1 MKRAFFLYIVVTA
14 FMLAQH
20 TFAQQQPR
28 FPHVRE
34 RIANA
39 KVEYIKEKLQ
49 LTDSQT
55 EQFRPLYLA
64 FEREQAQLG
73 KLKNLRMNNV
83 NADSLSA
90 DEAQALIESRLDFAQ
105 KQLDLRKKYM
115 AEFKKVLSPQQ
126 LIKLHQAE
134 SEIRQKVLLE
144 LRNRMQN
151 GQLQRGGAQ
160 P

>member
-1 MKRAFFLYIVVTA
+1 
-14 FMLAQH
+14 MLAQH